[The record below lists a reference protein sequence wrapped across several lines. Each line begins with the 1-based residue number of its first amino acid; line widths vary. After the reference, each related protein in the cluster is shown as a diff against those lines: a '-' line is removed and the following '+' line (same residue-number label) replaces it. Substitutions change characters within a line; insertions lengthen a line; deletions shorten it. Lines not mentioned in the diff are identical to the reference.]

1 MAHTPDPQ
9 LVLDSGD
16 SSLFDDRSGDSDTGI
31 DSCERQRV
39 PTPMAWTALSEQFGV
54 AASAHEYQFLLG
66 QAVEQDP
73 VGLHVAIPMTG
84 PIAAQRVRTA
94 ARRERLP
101 VLQKIDN
108 QLQFV
113 EVFALPLGTA

>member
-1 MAHTPDPQ
+1 MAHAPDPQ

-16 SSLFDDRSGDSDTGI
+16 SSLFDERSGDLHAGI

-66 QAVEQDP
+66 QAV
-73 VGLHVAIPMTG
+73 
-84 PIAAQRVRTA
+84 
-94 ARRERLP
+94 
-101 VLQKIDN
+101 
-108 QLQFV
+108 
-113 EVFALPLGTA
+113 